1 MKSIITHPWN
11 INEEEAIDLQR
22 RLANFVERDDRI
34 GDIKTVAGVDVAYAK
49 HSNKLIAAAVV
60 IDFNSLNLI
69 QKSVVEDTVQFPY
82 IPGLFSFRE
91 LPAITKS
98 LELLNI
104 TPDLIICDGQG
115 IAHPRRFGLACHVG
129 VIFDI
134 PTIGCGKNL
143 LLGTHAEVGK
153 TKGDYSPVFDNGE
166 IIANALRTRDN
177 VKPLY
182 ISIGHRVSLCKANKI
197 ILNLCKKYRLPETTR
212 ISNSIVQS
220 LINTN

>member
-1 MKSIITHPWN
+1 MKPIINHPWN
-11 INEEEAIDLQR
+11 INEEEAIDLQQ
-22 RLANFVERDDRI
+22 RLASFVERNDRI

-49 HSNKLIAAAVV
+49 NSNKLIAAAVV
-60 IDFNSLNLI
+60 IDFNSLNVI
-69 QKSVVEDTVQFPY
+69 QKIVVEDTVQFPY

-91 LPAITKS
+91 LPAIAKS
-98 LELLNI
+98 LELLQI

-129 VIFDI
+129 VTFDI
-134 PTIGCGKNL
+134 PTIGCGKNI
-143 LLGTHAEVGK
+143 LLGTHDEVGEI
-153 TKGDYSPVFDNGE
+153 KGDYSPVFDNGE

-182 ISIGHRVSLCKANKI
+182 LSTGHRVALCKASKI
-197 ILNLCKKYRLPETTR
+197 ILNLCRKYRLPETTR